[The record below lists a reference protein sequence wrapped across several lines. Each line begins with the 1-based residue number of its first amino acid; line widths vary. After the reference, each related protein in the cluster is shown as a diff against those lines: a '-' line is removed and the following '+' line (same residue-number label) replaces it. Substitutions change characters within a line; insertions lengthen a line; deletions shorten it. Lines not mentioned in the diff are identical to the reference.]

1 MDKKDLNRI
10 NHMLDA
16 ARTILEHTKNK
27 KLSDLRKN
35 RLLLGG
41 VVRELMLIGEAAN
54 AISPQT
60 KAKILSVP
68 WRAVIGMRNQ
78 LIHEYFEISH
88 KIVWT
93 TVTEDIPQLVSLLEQ
108 ILNHSSDHG

>member
-1 MDKKDLNRI
+1 MDKKDINRI
-10 NHMLDA
+10 SHMLDA
-16 ARTILEHTKNK
+16 ARAILEHTKDK

-60 KAKILSVP
+60 KAKIPFVP
-68 WRAVIGMRNQ
+68 WKEIVGMRNQ
-78 LIHEYFEISH
+78 L
-88 KIVWT
+88 
-93 TVTEDIPQLVSLLEQ
+93 
-108 ILNHSSDHG
+108 